1 MAHVSIITKVDEE
14 LLVRASSAY
23 PGLSDSELVAAA
35 LSDVSIKRRGVRS
48 HAIHSTYDECPVESF
63 GEWGDLA
70 SFHAARAA

>member
-1 MAHVSIITKVDEE
+1 MVYVSIITTVDEE

-35 LSDVSIKRRGVRS
+35 LPDVSTKPHAVRMR
-48 HAIHSTYDECPVESF
+48 AAYSTYDEYPVEAF

-70 SFHAARAA
+70 SFRAARAA